1 MSGIVFLKC
10 VNIDVLKEFY
20 MGTVGMKVWLEQPD
34 ICILRHGNML
44 VGFHLAGS
52 VDSGCL
58 LTFFYDT
65 REEVDEMF
73 AKLEARAET
82 RPRVNEKYRIYNFFA
97 KDPEGRNIEF
107 QAFLHPVEP
116 V

>member
-10 VNIDVLKEFY
+10 VNLETVKNFY
-20 MGTVGMKVWLEQPD
+20 METVGMKVWLEQPD

-44 VGFHLAGS
+44 VGFDRAGS

-58 LTFFYDT
+58 LTFFYET
-65 REEVDEMF
+65 RGEVAAMF
-73 AKLEARAET
+73 EIFGVRAET

-107 QAFLHPVEP
+107 QAFLHPVETI
-116 V
+116 